1 MMSTSWSRIVLPCL
15 CAVAACG
22 GAKSSPDA
30 PANAPADAQA
40 AAAAPSNAAPSNA
53 APTGKVIEVKAITDD
68 KGNYFSPAKLE
79 AHRGDVIR
87 VVLVSGVHNVH
98 FSADKNPGATE
109 LPEASEMLQLPNQ
122 TLDIPVTL
130 KPGTYHFQCDPHA
143 ALGMTGELEVED

>member
-1 MMSTSWSRIVLPCL
+1 MSTTWYRIVLPCL
-15 CAVAACG
+15 CAAAACG
-22 GAKSSPDA
+22 GAKSSPEGSS
-30 PANAPADAQA
+30 DAQPA
-40 AAAAPSNAAPSNA
+40 AAAAQSAP
-53 APTGKVIEVKAITDD
+53 APTGKVIEMKAITDD

-98 FSADKNPGATE
+98 FPADKNPGATD
-109 LPEASEMLQLPNQ
+109 LPDASDLLQLPNQ
-122 TLDIPVTL
+122 TLDIPVTF

>member
-30 PANAPADAQA
+30 PGNAPADAQA
-40 AAAAPSNAAPSNA
+40 AAAAPSNA